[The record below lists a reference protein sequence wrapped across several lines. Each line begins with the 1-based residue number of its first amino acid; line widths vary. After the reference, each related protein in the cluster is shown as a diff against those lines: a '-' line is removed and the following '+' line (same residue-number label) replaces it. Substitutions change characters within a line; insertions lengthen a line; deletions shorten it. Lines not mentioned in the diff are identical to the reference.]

1 MYTFADETGKEVK
14 AEKGDVLF
22 FPKGSKIVFRTDDY
36 GLGFFVGQ
44 RKKDAA

>member
-1 MYTFADETGKEVK
+1 VK

-22 FPKGSKIVFRTDDY
+22 FPKGSKIVFRTDDF

-44 RKKDAA
+44 RVRDGA